1 MKLRH
6 VCEQLST
13 NLVGRIGP
21 LDVTLQVFTI
31 FFLYL
36 HVRKL
41 AKYVN
46 FILVLD
52 PQVNCLP
59 VEGGLTPEIIGVI
72 QINRDVRFEKIW
84 TT

>member
-1 MKLRH
+1 MKLQH
-6 VCEQLST
+6 VREQLST

-36 HVRKL
+36 HVHKL

-59 VEGGLTPEIIGVI
+59 VKGGLTPEIVGVI
-72 QINRDVRFEKIW
+72 QINRDV
-84 TT
+84 